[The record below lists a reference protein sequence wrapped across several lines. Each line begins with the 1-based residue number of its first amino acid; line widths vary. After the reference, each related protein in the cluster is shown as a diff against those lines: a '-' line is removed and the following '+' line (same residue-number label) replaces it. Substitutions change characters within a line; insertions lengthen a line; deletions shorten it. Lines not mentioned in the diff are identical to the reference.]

1 MFKQL
6 KEFWNRELTYRRA
19 LSTAKAE
26 ERLKNVSK
34 EAELDEK
41 IRLEKK
47 KRAINSYK
55 TSTSSFKLSKPTSS
69 KSSNASGS
77 IMDLEF

>member
-6 KEFWNRELTYRRA
+6 KEFWNKELTYRKA
-19 LSTAKAE
+19 LSTARAE
-26 ERLKNVSK
+26 ERLKNVYK

-41 IRLEKK
+41 LRLEKK

-55 TSTSSFKLSKPTSS
+55 TSSLTISRPTSS
-69 KSSNASGS
+69 KSSNKSGS